1 MRVLQ
6 METENF
12 TVCGCVCD
20 VSFVWPDAKCVNDIL
35 HIIYISTIHIYP
47 PDWLSGNPGSSWML
61 SMDVHVSVFSSK
73 KKSLRVR

>member
-35 HIIYISTIHIYP
+35 HIIYIYLLSISIHRIGFLGILDHHGCYQWTSTCR
-47 PDWLSGNPGSSWML
+47 
-61 SMDVHVSVFSSK
+61 FSRL
-73 KKSLRVR
+73 KKSRYE